1 MQLMLPH
8 DIARTLDPRTWPWFF
23 DVWVAFA
30 MVFSLKPLWERYQRH
45 RIGMWPATTGQ
56 IEQTSVEKIFWSSRR
71 GNQPRYRALLVY
83 SYSWGGTGYS
93 GTSKRPFFSEEEAS
107 EFTRDLKGKPVSV
120 HYNPNKPSASGLSDD
135 SIDVLL
141 GTRAPQQ
148 PDEAAALDLADSVP
162 AWFRPF
168 IWIFVVLAG
177 IGFAISFWVHVGALF
192 GVQVL
197 PESLFFLMHLGVFL
211 VFLPAVFV
219 ARYRIIDANRKN
231 YWKVLLKDSP
241 KWMLYTLYALGAYDF
256 VTFFIFMLTN
266 GTARHTGG
274 LQLSEWRLFSVNW
287 MAFYLAAF
295 AILYSAASSSLYA
308 RRCLNGHLMPADA
321 NFCTRCGAAV
331 APTS

>member
-1 MQLMLPH
+1 MPPQDLH
-8 DIARTLDPRTWPWFF
+8 RVIDPRTWPWIF
-23 DVWVAFA
+23 DVWLAFILITP
-30 MVFSLKPLWERYQRH
+30 LKFLWERVQRH
-45 RIGMWPATTGQ
+45 RLGSWPVTMGQ
-56 IEQTSVEKIFWSSRR
+56 INDASVGKADYWASAGWGKRA
-71 GNQPRYRALLVY
+71 RYKAVLLY
-83 SYSWGGTGYS
+83 SYSWGGASYS
-93 GTSKRPFFSEEEAS
+93 GSFKRFFESEHEALQ
-107 EFTRDLKGKPVSV
+107 FIHDLKGKPVSV
-120 HYNPNKPSASGLSDD
+120 HYNPNKPSASGLCDD

-308 RRCLNGHLMPADA
+308 RRCLNGHLMPPDA